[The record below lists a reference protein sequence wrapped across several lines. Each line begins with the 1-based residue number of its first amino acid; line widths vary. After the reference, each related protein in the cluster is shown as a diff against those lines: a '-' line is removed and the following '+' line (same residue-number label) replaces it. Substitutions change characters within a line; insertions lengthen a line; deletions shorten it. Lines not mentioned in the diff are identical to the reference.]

1 MTPDTYTFNGN
12 VTTFLGLIGISSTL
26 LIVVVA
32 FRRFF
37 NSPYNV
43 RMNNV
48 TEATDSDYQD
58 FWENEDSINPT
69 SEHAND

>member
-1 MTPDTYTFNGN
+1 MNPDTYTFSGDA
-12 VTTFLGLIGISSTL
+12 VTFLGLVGVTSTL

-43 RMNNV
+43 RV
-48 TEATDSDYQD
+48 PVRKVAQDATTGAETVVSYEGSQE
-58 FWENEDSINPT
+58 F
-69 SEHAND
+69 